1 MNARLRQLRRQLE
14 EAEEE
19 NSKLQGQKRKIQR
32 ELEEQTES
40 HESSVR
46 EVEQLRTRLRL
57 GGDKGGV
64 K

>member
-1 MNARLRQLRRQLE
+1 MNARLRQLKRQLD

-19 NSKLQGQKRKIQR
+19 NTKLQGQKRKIQR

-57 GGDKGGV
+57 SGDKSGI